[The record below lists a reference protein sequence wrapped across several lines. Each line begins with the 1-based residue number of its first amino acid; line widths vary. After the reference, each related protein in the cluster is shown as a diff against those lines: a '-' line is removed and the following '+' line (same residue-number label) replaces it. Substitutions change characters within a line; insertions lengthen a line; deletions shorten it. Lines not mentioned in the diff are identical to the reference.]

1 MMQKIFIDTDII
13 LDLLAERQPFY
24 KCAAAIF
31 TLIDR
36 RKVQGYTSP
45 IVFANL
51 HYILSKQLSKNNA
64 VKNLKKLRTLIKI
77 ILVDEKIIDLSLESD
92 FRDFEDAIQ
101 YNAAISAGISTLITR
116 NIKDY
121 KNPTIT
127 VCSPEEYLR
136 MWSTQN
142 K

>member
-1 MMQKIFIDTDII
+1 MQKIFIDTDII

-24 KCAAAIF
+24 KNAAAIF

-36 RKVQGYTSP
+36 GKVKGFTSP

-51 HYILSKQLSKNNA
+51 HYILSKQLSQKYA
-64 VKNLKKLRTLIKI
+64 IQNLKKLRTLIKI
-77 ILVDEKIIDLSLESD
+77 VPVDERIIDLSLESD
-92 FRDFEDAIQ
+92 FKDYEDAIQ

-127 VCSPEEYLR
+127 VCSPDEYLR
-136 MWSTQN
+136 VWSTQN

>member
-1 MMQKIFIDTDII
+1 MQKIFIDTDII
-13 LDLLAERQPFY
+13 IDLLAERQPFY
-24 KCAAAIF
+24 KNAAAIF
-31 TLIDR
+31 TLIDCG
-36 RKVQGYTSP
+36 KVKGFTSP

-51 HYILSKQLSKNNA
+51 HYILSKQLSKNYA
-64 VKNLKKLRTLIKI
+64 IKNLKKLRTLIKI
-77 ILVDEKIIDLSLESD
+77 VPVDERIIDLSLESD
-92 FRDFEDAIQ
+92 FKDYEDAIQ

-127 VCSPEEYLR
+127 VCSPDEYLR
-136 MWSTQN
+136 VWSTQN